1 MIFTVRLDTFVK
13 EDQTKVFYIGTND
26 PSELTEIRCHMLAH
40 FKDLPIYAEYLHRGA
55 FDIAETYGKDT
66 FLTIRYLGGD
76 WLFRLFALK
85 GWFDALA
92 NRLKFYSRQSE

>member
-55 FDIAETYGKDT
+55 RSLSAGSK
-66 FLTIRYLGGD
+66 
-76 WLFRLFALK
+76 
-85 GWFDALA
+85 
-92 NRLKFYSRQSE
+92 SRTPA

>member
-40 FKDLPIYAEYLHRGA
+40 FKDLPIYAGHG
-55 FDIAETYGKDT
+55 
-66 FLTIRYLGGD
+66 
-76 WLFRLFALK
+76 RLLP
-85 GWFDALA
+85 
-92 NRLKFYSRQSE
+92 SEQRISPDKR